1 MLGKDPVG
9 EKKKKMDD
17 RLLAGSATSFSLFKP
32 RQGQQAETA
41 VSLLPQGY
49 IPHFFANRDKKKQ
62 QRKPKVAAQESTQQ
76 GADTEWI
83 DPAQQQVQ
91 LGARSCLSLTDLERQ
106 AELERARQA
115 ESQTAAERDD
125 KVWSVSQAGPSAPTT
140 GSHHYPSL
148 APTKE
153 AARVAESEREKKVAE
168 EREVERQRQREADKA
183 RADRERREKEKR
195 DQKAQERRKLAEAHQ
210 REEEN
215 PAATVPAPAP
225 QSEADK
231 LAAELAEAL
240 GAASTEAKADK
251 KKKKKK

>member
-1 MLGKDPVG
+1 MQD
-9 EKKKKMDD
+9 
-17 RLLAGSATSFSLFKP
+17 
-32 RQGQQAETA
+32 
-41 VSLLPQGY
+41 
-49 IPHFFANRDKKKQ
+49 FFANRDKKKQ

-210 REEEN
+210 REEEELRRVLQGDQAATATEA
-215 PAATVPAPAP
+215 PAPAATEAPAPAAAEAPAPSATVPAPAP